1 MANIERKPFP
11 PGEILKEEF
20 MDPLGLTQEDLAQR
34 LGISRRRINEIIR
47 GRREVTPDTALR
59 LSKAF
64 RVSPELWL
72 NLQQRYNLWVIAHDP
87 KKRKQYTSIKP
98 IRVKAA

>member
-1 MANIERKPFP
+1 MANQERKPFS

-20 MDPLGLTQEDLAQR
+20 MEPLGLTQEELAKR
-34 LGISRRRINEIIR
+34 LGISRRRINEVIR
-47 GRREVTPDTALR
+47 GHREITPDTALR

-72 NLQQRYNLWVIAHDP
+72 NLQQRYNLWLIAHDP
-87 KKRKQYTSIKP
+87 KKRKQYLSIKP
-98 IRVKAA
+98 IKAKAA

>member
-1 MANIERKPFP
+1 MANLERKPFA

-47 GRREVTPDTALR
+47 GRREITPDTALR

-64 RVSPELWL
+64 RVTPELWL
-72 NLQQRYNLWVIAHDP
+72 NLQQRYNLWMIAHDP
-87 KKRKQYTSIKP
+87 KKRKKYISIKP
-98 IRVKAA
+98 IKAKAA

>member
-1 MANIERKPFP
+1 MAITDRKPFT
-11 PGEILKEEF
+11 PGEILQEEF
-20 MDPLGLTQEDLAQR
+20 MDPLGLTQEDLAKR

-47 GRREVTPDTALR
+47 GHREITPDTALR

-72 NLQQRYNLWVIAHDP
+72 NLQQRYNLWTIARDS
-87 KKRKQYTSIKP
+87 KKRKQYTAIKP
-98 IRVKAA
+98 IRAKAA